1 MGTHRGWHSLIG
13 FLLPLCAAAGC
24 RGNRQTTDKKPDAA
38 PQAAPA
44 KPPPESPNQSANLTV
59 PPAPADA
66 GAAAIVRVARAHG
79 SGLMGKAQSE
89 CGVAVDCRHALCR
102 RWCQAFVTKQ
112 DAASVPNNTRTS
124 ALLGC
129 IAGCAQPSDAGP

>member
-24 RGNRQTTDKKPDAA
+24 RENRQTTDHKPDAA
-38 PQAAPA
+38 AQAAPA
-44 KPPPESPNQSANLTV
+44 QPPRESASVTAPS
-59 PPAPADA
+59 APADA
-66 GAAAIVRVARAHG
+66 GVAAILRVARAYG